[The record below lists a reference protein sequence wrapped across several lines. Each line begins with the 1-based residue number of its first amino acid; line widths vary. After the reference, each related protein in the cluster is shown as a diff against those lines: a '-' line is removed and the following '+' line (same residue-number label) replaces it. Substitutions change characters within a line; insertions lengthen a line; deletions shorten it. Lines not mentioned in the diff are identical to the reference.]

1 MSHIIYDIYFEKR
14 ENITYESKYGTQ
26 LIQNLVKLNNHK
38 LLSEPI
44 IYQFPCPKLN
54 KNVNNDDCNYNG
66 YTGFGI
72 LMESHI
78 SIHTYPEKNKISID
92 IYSCKM
98 IDLQKNLIYIQYYFK
113 NSKHKIFYNF
123 LLRN

>member
-26 LIQNLVKLNNHK
+26 LIENLVKLNNHK
-38 LLSEPI
+38 LLSEPV

-54 KNVNNDDCNYNG
+54 KNVKNDDCNYNG
-66 YTGFGI
+66 YTGFGV

-98 IDLQKNLIYIQYYFK
+98 MDLQKNLIYIEHHFK
-113 NSKHKIFYNF
+113 NTKHKIFYNF